1 MKRSKQEDNAIQSV
15 ESGNAAL
22 SEKEHAA
29 RPCCE
34 HLRELATSNGNRQAA
49 RTVTASNSGWP
60 LKPRCRR
67 KSPRIKECAVP

>member
-1 MKRSKQEDNAIQSV
+1 MKRSKQEDNAIQSA

-34 HLRELATSNGNRQAA
+34 HVRELAYFKWQQAGCPDCDGIEFWLA
-49 RTVTASNSGWP
+49 AEAEMSA
-60 LKPRCRR
+60 
-67 KSPRIKECAVP
+67 EAAAD

>member
-1 MKRSKQEDNAIQSV
+1 MKRSKQEDNAIQSA

-34 HLRELATSNGNRQAA
+34 HVRELAYFKWQQA
-49 RTVTASNSGWP
+49 GCP
-60 LKPRCRR
+60 
-67 KSPRIKECAVP
+67 ECDGVEFWLAAEAEIREPAEMSAEVPAD

>member
-1 MKRSKQEDNAIQSV
+1 MKRSKQEDNAIQSA

-34 HLRELATSNGNRQAA
+34 HVRELAYVKWQQAGCPDCDGIEFWLA
-49 RTVTASNSGWP
+49 AEAEMSA
-60 LKPRCRR
+60 
-67 KSPRIKECAVP
+67 EAAAD